1 MKESSVL
8 LNNVC
13 ATFDLIEPTQ
23 SPWARLSPLERARAQ
38 TTAHI
43 SATLEP
49 SQHFFFSSTQEPQ
62 YRIPPDAAWRLLGRV
77 EGALLRREPR
87 ANGVLLPSVH
97 AEIIEEG
104 QAAGG
109 RHIFFFCGRGRVVC
123 LFPWAGENNGHGS
136 FRFFS
141 SIVKVLKY

>member
-97 AEIIEEG
+97 AEIFEEG

-109 RHIFFFCGRGRVVC
+109 RHILCC
-123 LFPWAGENNGHGS
+123 LFVSLGGGKYGHGS

-141 SIVKVLKY
+141 LFVFQSS

>member
-97 AEIIEEG
+97 AEIFEEG

-109 RHIFFFCGRGRVVC
+109 RHIFFFCGRVRVVC